1 MTLKLNHVASL
12 KEKRN
17 IIKSILDKVSHRHN
31 ISCAEIQYHDALS
44 YTTLAFV
51 GVGNRRKILTIR
63 MQNII
68 NLIET
73 NYQLEI
79 IESEITELI

>member
-1 MTLKLNHVASL
+1 MTMKLNHVASL

-31 ISCAEIQYHDALS
+31 ISCAEIQYHDELS

-51 GVGNRRKILTIR
+51 GVGNRRKILNKR
-63 MQNII
+63 MQDII
-68 NLIET
+68 NFIET

-79 IESEITELI
+79 IEYEITELI

>member
-1 MTLKLNHVASL
+1 MTMKLTHVASL

-31 ISCAEIQYHDALS
+31 ISCAEILHHDELS

-63 MQNII
+63 MQNIM

-79 IESEITELI
+79 IEYEITELI